1 MVRNMPDEFEV
12 EKPEPWERQD
22 SWDSWEEKQD
32 YFERLIVIVSI
43 DNQKENKCVRKKR
56 DTPFW

>member
-1 MVRNMPDEFEV
+1 MPDEFEV